1 MEENIVLQEINK
13 MISSLGRADLAL
25 IITAISSLLGVA
37 LAAILNFWSNIKTN
51 KANIKLEERKVRY
64 PYLKESFDVLLET
77 SKKIDEI
84 ELDLPK
90 KINIKNKDSIKTKEL
105 IIDSCFKVLDLL
117 KSVEPYLI
125 KHDRDILMCKY
136 KEIELRNNKIRSQ
149 YWDQNEEKMTDE
161 EFGNFFTET
170 GHLMVHLKHEFR
182 DVLSKELTRI
192 SDVLREYILH

>member
-1 MEENIVLQEINK
+1 MKQVNELFTTLGIANIV
-13 MISSLGRADLAL
+13 L

-37 LAAILNFWSNIKTN
+37 LAAILNYRSNIKTN
-51 KANIKLEERKVRY
+51 KANIKLEERKARY

-84 ELDLPK
+84 ELILPK
-90 KINIKNKDSIKTKEL
+90 KINLKNKDSIKTKEL
-105 IIDSCFKVLDLL
+105 IIDCCFKVLNLL

-125 KHDRDILMCKY
+125 KPDRDVLMDKY
-136 KEIELRNNKIRSQ
+136 NEINMRNDKIQMQALEL
-149 YWDQNEEKMTDE
+149 DDEKMTKDE
-161 EFGNFFTET
+161 LYDTFIET
-170 GHLMVHLKHEFR
+170 SEMMIHLKHEFR